1 MATNSILQVV
11 DIFYASL
18 QIRCTAHNLQMQQK
32 KELAGFMP
40 ILLLFT
46 PLLKSC
52 FFGFYVNGAILINGG
67 THAPAYIIL
76 HNHL

>member
-1 MATNSILQVV
+1 MYSILQVV
-11 DIFYASL
+11 AAFYASL

-32 KELAGFMP
+32 IELAGFMP

-46 PLLKSC
+46 PLLKSR

-76 HNHL
+76 RNHL